1 MKLKI
6 HRSFF
11 LWIKNTHKGNTY
23 GKWHKRGVRNI
34 NNYEIVILILCKY
47 YGINYEEFKKGLKKK
62 DKLYLT
68 LLLMKKFRC
77 LNEEV
82 IEEKLGIV
90 SNRML
95 CYRMKK
101 AEEKIL
107 INKKFRDEYFEL
119 EDKIKENFKNA

>member
-1 MKLKI
+1 M
-6 HRSFF
+6 
-11 LWIKNTHKGNTY
+11 G
-23 GKWHKRGVRNI
+23 NI

-47 YGINYEEFKKGLKKK
+47 YGINYEELKKK

-119 EDKIKENFKNA
+119 EEKIKENLKNA

>member
-11 LWIKNTHKGNTY
+11 LWIKNTYKGNTY
-23 GKWHKRGVRNI
+23 RKWYKRGVGNI

>member
-1 MKLKI
+1 MNKK
-6 HRSFF
+6 
-11 LWIKNTHKGNTY
+11 TYKGDNY
-23 GKWHKRGVRNI
+23 RKWRKRGVENI
-34 NNYEIVILILCKY
+34 NNYEIVILILCRY
-47 YGINYEEFKKGLKKK
+47 YGINYEEFKKVLKKK

-82 IEEKLGIV
+82 IEEKLGLA

-119 EDKIKENFKNA
+119 EDKIKENLKNA